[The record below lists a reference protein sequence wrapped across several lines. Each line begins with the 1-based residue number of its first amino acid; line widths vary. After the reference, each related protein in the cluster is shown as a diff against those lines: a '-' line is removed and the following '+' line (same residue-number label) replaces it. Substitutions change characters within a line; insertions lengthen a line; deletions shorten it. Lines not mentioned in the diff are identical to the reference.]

1 MLKLNYFLA
10 DIFIL
15 SAEKQPIKLSWR
27 KIEWLLI
34 FCTNFPENMLMFL
47 GKEADIFLK
56 TIASV

>member
-1 MLKLNYFLA
+1 MVQEAFAAHCPYT
-10 DIFIL
+10 D
-15 SAEKQPIKLSWR
+15 
-27 KIEWLLI
+27 

>member
-1 MLKLNYFLA
+1 LPDGAGKPLL
-10 DIFIL
+10 
-15 SAEKQPIKLSWR
+15 PTVR
-27 KIEWLLI
+27 TLI